1 MGVVIRRASEGNR
14 GKTGMGAVL
23 EERNG
28 SHEAWG
34 HFRRGKN
41 RAAGRLL
48 RGPEGDNQGVEDRV
62 EQERR
67 EAILLDR
74 ATEHGVYSASH

>member
-1 MGVVIRRASEGNR
+1 MGVVIRRAREGNQ

-34 HFRRGKN
+34 HFHRGKN
-41 RAAGRLL
+41 RAAGRLV
-48 RGPEGDNQGVEDRV
+48 RGPEGRGM
-62 EQERR
+62 
-67 EAILLDR
+67 IKK
-74 ATEHGVYSASH
+74 

>member
-1 MGVVIRRASEGNR
+1 
-14 GKTGMGAVL
+14 MGAVL

-41 RAAGRLL
+41 RAGGRLL
-48 RGPEGDNQGVEDRV
+48 RGPEGDHQGVEDRV
-62 EQERR
+62 ELERE
-67 EAILLDR
+67 EAILLYR
-74 ATEHGVYSASH
+74 ATEQGVCSASR